1 MAMLSQTAVFAG
13 GLLTNTNQSFIF
25 GRNFARDGVIAIDG
39 VYSNPA
45 GVAFL
50 GKGLHL
56 SLGGQSASQTRTIRS
71 GMTLLKPAGLPMTDE
86 QWMQSPYAHP
96 LSLNGGDAN
105 GIKHFKGE
113 ASAPFI
119 PSVQAALNYD
129 KWGFQFAFGL
139 VGGGGKCTF
148 NRGLGS
154 FERQVALLPS
164 ILQLANTTYQ
174 QQYGIDLGL
183 GSNTPGY
190 SVESYIHGQQYVF
203 GFQFGSTYKVNENLA
218 VYGGFRFNYIY
229 NKYEGSIS
237 NITVN
242 INGQN
247 ENLYSYLGTKADA
260 LANQALSYQEQAN
273 NYTRLAQEATLAGNE
288 QAAQQYAAAAEQLT
302 KGAQLAQGGAQ
313 AIGGVRSQVA
323 DRNLDCTQRGWGIT
337 PIIGVDY
344 RWGKLNLG
352 ARLEFTTHLN
362 IENDTKVDDT
372 GLFADG
378 VNTPNDIPGI
388 LTVGGCYEI
397 LTTWRVMASY
407 HYYFDKDARMDKD
420 KQKLLSS
427 NTWEWALGSEY
438 DISDALT
445 VSAGMQRT
453 KYGLGDGS
461 YLTDMSFTTSSY
473 SYGFGA
479 KVRVAPKVTVEA
491 SYFWTNYETFDKEYD
506 QEYSAAGMS
515 ATAHNTD
522 QFTRTNKVF
531 GVGVN
536 LDF

>member
-1 MAMLSQTAVFAG
+1 MKTSITIILSTIVTVRYLGRPFRPLLTAVTLIWLIKAG
-13 GLLTNTNQSFIF
+13 IS
-25 GRNFARDGVIAIDG
+25 
-39 VYSNPA
+39 
-45 GVAFL
+45 
-50 GKGLHL
+50 
-56 SLGGQSASQTRTIRS
+56 
-71 GMTLLKPAGLPMTDE
+71 
-86 QWMQSPYAHP
+86 YAHP

-247 ENLYSYLGTKADA
+247 ENLS
-260 LANQALSYQEQAN
+260 
-273 NYTRLAQEATLAGNE
+273 
-288 QAAQQYAAAAEQLT
+288 
-302 KGAQLAQGGAQ
+302 
-313 AIGGVRSQVA
+313 
-323 DRNLDCTQRGWGIT
+323 
-337 PIIGVDY
+337 
-344 RWGKLNLG
+344 
-352 ARLEFTTHLN
+352 
-362 IENDTKVDDT
+362 
-372 GLFADG
+372 
-378 VNTPNDIPGI
+378 
-388 LTVGGCYEI
+388 
-397 LTTWRVMASY
+397 
-407 HYYFDKDARMDKD
+407 
-420 KQKLLSS
+420 
-427 NTWEWALGSEY
+427 
-438 DISDALT
+438 
-445 VSAGMQRT
+445 
-453 KYGLGDGS
+453 
-461 YLTDMSFTTSSY
+461 
-473 SYGFGA
+473 
-479 KVRVAPKVTVEA
+479 PKF
-491 SYFWTNYETFDKEYD
+491 SWP
-506 QEYSAAGMS
+506 S
-515 ATAHNTD
+515 
-522 QFTRTNKVF
+522 
-531 GVGVN
+531 
-536 LDF
+536 

>member
-71 GMTLLKPAGLPMTDE
+71 DMTLLKPAGLPMTDE

-105 GIKHFKGE
+105 GIKSFKGE

-260 LANQALSYQEQAN
+260 LANQALSYQEQAS
-273 NYTRLAQEATLAGNE
+273 NYTRLAQEAILAGNE

-337 PIIGVDY
+337 PIIGIDY

-397 LTTWRVMASY
+397 LPTWRVMASY

>member
-174 QQYGIDLGL
+174 QKYGIDLGL

-337 PIIGVDY
+337 PIIGIDY

-397 LTTWRVMASY
+397 LPTWRVMASY

-506 QEYSAAGMS
+506 QEYNAAGMS

>member
-105 GIKHFKGE
+105 GVKSFKGE

-174 QQYGIDLGL
+174 QKYGIDLGL

-378 VNTPNDIPGI
+378 VHTPNDIPGI

-397 LTTWRVMASY
+397 LPTWRVMASY

-506 QEYSAAGMS
+506 QKYSAADMS

>member
-260 LANQALSYQEQAN
+260 LANQALSYQEQAS

-378 VNTPNDIPGI
+378 VNTPNDIPGT

-397 LTTWRVMASY
+397 LPTWRVMASY